1 MRKIS
6 FRKLVRRTSMR
17 DEGQC
22 QDGQREKDKYDHC
35 VERRINL
42 PLYGDI

>member
-1 MRKIS
+1 
-6 FRKLVRRTSMR
+6 MR